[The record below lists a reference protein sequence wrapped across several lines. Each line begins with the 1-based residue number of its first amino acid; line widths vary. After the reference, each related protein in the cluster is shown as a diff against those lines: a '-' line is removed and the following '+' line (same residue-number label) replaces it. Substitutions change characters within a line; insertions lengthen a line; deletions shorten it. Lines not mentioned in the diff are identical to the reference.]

1 MCVRVCLCAALL
13 EENLKREARGQV
25 LRGWIP
31 PVLLRFFLQQELRIT
46 ARKLTSEMNLP
57 CQVFTSFLLIFDFST
72 EGADTEEK
80 WGALNRDIYLDII
93 GFLGKQEIDD
103 IRWKIDN
110 IQIARFTK
118 NKGTSLPPYEVFA
131 NGTLKIKHLMS
142 NDSNTYKV
150 SVYDSGGK
158 STFEKAFKLKVLEG
172 VSKPVISWNCINK
185 SLTCEVE
192 EGTDP
197 VLTLYL
203 NKKGTPTKGRKIT
216 KIFTSKLN
224 PLVRCEARNDV
235 SKEAGEENVSCA
247 ENVLNIYII
256 LAICGGGTILIVF
269 LALLIYFISKRGKQT
284 RRTNDEEL
292 EARAPRGTAKERAWA
307 AQHAAGSA
315 SQKPAASQP
324 PAPPGQRPQAAGQ
337 RPPPPGPRAQHQ
349 QQRRPPPPGPQGP
362 QQRGPPLPRP
372 RAQPK
377 PPRGADDNA

>member
-1 MCVRVCLCAALL
+1 
-13 EENLKREARGQV
+13 
-25 LRGWIP
+25 
-31 PVLLRFFLQQELRIT
+31 
-46 ARKLTSEMNLP
+46 MNLP

-247 ENVLNIYII
+247 GMTYRHTRSGSHSPSCHETSGSASERGLVLVCRFTVARTENVLNIYII

-362 QQRGPPLPRP
+362 QGPQQRGPPLPRP